1 MAWFILGAWAAVI
14 VLCVSIAVG
23 WMVTDMR
30 IAWKAWRAS
39 RALPEEIDPME
50 EMDLFAAADAAAA
63 RDAALEQVAANN
75 KDWMAR
81 AMTAFSAL
89 PAGMEMTG
97 EILRQHVGDAVG
109 QPKHP
114 NAWGA
119 FTNALIRR
127 GLLVPTGEY
136 RPMTGAKSNARKTPV
151 HVKVAA

>member
-1 MAWFILGAWAAVI
+1 
-14 VLCVSIAVG
+14 
-23 WMVTDMR
+23 
-30 IAWKAWRAS
+30 
-39 RALPEEIDPME
+39 ME
-50 EMDLFAAADAAAA
+50 DMDLFTAADAAAA
-63 RDAALEQVAANN
+63 RDAALAQVESNN
-75 KDWMAR
+75 RDWMAR
-81 AMTAFSAL
+81 AMDAFERL

-97 EILRQHVGDAVG
+97 EILRKHISEAVG
-109 QPKHP
+109 QPKHH